1 MSITSHANPIFPR
14 ERRKEWRR
22 GIARELMRV
31 LFGGSAAPAS
41 RGTLPTRGVQRILV
55 CHISHTLGNT
65 LLLTPLIGEL
75 QRLYPGAEIDIVTRS
90 PVGMEIFGQFPNVRR
105 VLRLPRHALTS
116 PLALWRALSAMRA
129 QTYDIAIDPDL
140 RSQSDRLCV
149 LAAHAKDKLGYA
161 GARKSGTLSH
171 PVASPQGVTH
181 VGQFPVDLL
190 RAATGAREGV
200 PYPSLDICLSQDER
214 TRGAAMLAR
223 VFGGTAMIAEPIVGL
238 FCNATA
244 SKNLG
249 ADWWRRFAARLRER
263 CSNQRIVEIV
273 PATGIAVLEG
283 DWPAFYS
290 SDLRRLG
297 SALSS
302 LALYISADCGV
313 MHLACAAGARVA
325 GLFAVTDP
333 AQWGP
338 YGPRDT
344 VIDIRTL
351 SPEQAADQLTL
362 PNVANSDGQNQPI

>member
-1 MSITSHANPIFPR
+1 MA
-14 ERRKEWRR
+14 RR
-22 GIARELMRV
+22 LMRI
-31 LFGGSAAPAS
+31 LFGNSAVPAPC
-41 RGTLPTRGVQRILV
+41 GTLPTHGIQRILV

-90 PVGMEIFGQFPNVRR
+90 PVGLEIFGQFANVRR

-116 PLALWRALSAMRA
+116 PLVLWRALSAMRA

-149 LAAHAKDKLGYA
+149 LAANAKYKLGYA

-171 PVASPQGVTH
+171 PVPSPQGVTH
-181 VGQFPVDLL
+181 VGQCPVDLL
-190 RAATGAREGV
+190 RAATGVRDSA
-200 PYPSLDICLSQDER
+200 PYPHLDISLSLDER
-214 TRGAAMLAR
+214 SRGADLLAR
-223 VFGGTAMIAEPIVGL
+223 VIGGSAAFAEPIIGL

-244 SKNLG
+244 NKNLG
-249 ADWWRRFAARLRER
+249 SDWWRRFAVRLRER
-263 CSNQRIVEIV
+263 CSNERIVEIV
-273 PATGIAVLEG
+273 PATGVAVLDG

-297 SALSS
+297 GALSA

-313 MHLACAAGARVA
+313 MHLACASGTPVI

-338 YGPRDT
+338 YGPDDH
-344 VIDIRTL
+344 VIDIHAI
-351 SPEQAADQLTL
+351 SPEQAANQVTMPGL
-362 PNVANSDGQNQPI
+362 PNSSGENR

>member
-1 MSITSHANPIFPR
+1 MSISSHAQPPHPY
-14 ERRKEWRR
+14 ERRTQWRR
-22 GIARELMRV
+22 GMARRLMRI
-31 LFGGSAAPAS
+31 LFGNSAVPAPC
-41 RGTLPTRGVQRILV
+41 GTLPTHGIQRILV

-90 PVGMEIFGQFPNVRR
+90 PVGLEIFGQFANVRR

-116 PLALWRALSAMRA
+116 PLVLWRALSAMRA

-149 LAAHAKDKLGYA
+149 LAAHARYKLGYA

-171 PVASPQGVTH
+171 PVPSPQGVTH

-190 RAATGAREGV
+190 RAATGARDSA
-200 PYPSLDICLSQDER
+200 PYPHLDISLSLDER
-214 TRGAAMLAR
+214 SRGADLLAR
-223 VFGGTAMIAEPIVGL
+223 VIGGSAVFAEPIIGL

-244 SKNLG
+244 NKNLG
-249 ADWWRRFAARLRER
+249 SDWWRRFAVRLRER
-263 CSNQRIVEIV
+263 CSNERIVEIV
-273 PATGIAVLEG
+273 PATGVAVLEG

-297 SALSS
+297 GALSA

-313 MHLACAAGARVA
+313 MHLACAAGTPVT

-338 YGPRDT
+338 YGPHDH
-344 VIDIRTL
+344 VIDIHAI
-351 SPEQAADQLTL
+351 SPEQAANQVSMPGL
-362 PNVANSDGQNQPI
+362 PNSSEENR

>member
-1 MSITSHANPIFPR
+1 MFFSLHSHSNHPR
-14 ERRKEWRR
+14 ERRKELRR
-22 GIARELMRV
+22 GIARKLMRI
-31 LFGGSAAPAS
+31 LFGNRPVPAPC
-41 RGTLPTRGVQRILV
+41 GKLPTRGIQRILV

-75 QRLYPGAEIDIVTRS
+75 QSLYPGAEIDIVTRS
-90 PVGMEIFGQFPNVRR
+90 PVGLEIFGHFANVRR

-149 LAAHAKDKLGYA
+149 LAAHARWKLGYA
-161 GARKSGTLSH
+161 SARKSGTLSH
-171 PVASPQGVTH
+171 PVPSPQGVTH

-190 RAATGAREGV
+190 RAATGAHAGTL
-200 PYPSLDICLSQDER
+200 YPHLDICLSRDEQA
-214 TRGAAMLAR
+214 RGAALLTRVLA
-223 VFGGTAMIAEPIVGL
+223 GTGVADAPIIGL

-244 SKNLG
+244 NKNLG

-263 CSNQRIVEIV
+263 CSNERILEIV
-273 PATGIAVLEG
+273 PATGVAVLDG
-283 DWPAFYS
+283 DWPTFYS

-297 SALSS
+297 SVLSALS
-302 LALYISADCGV
+302 LYISADCGI
-313 MHLACAAGARVA
+313 MHLAGAAGVPVT

-338 YGPRDT
+338 YGPRDH
-344 VIDIRTL
+344 VIDIRDIG
-351 SPEQAADQLTL
+351 PEQAADQVMMPSV
-362 PNVANSDGQNQPI
+362 PNSNAGNQ

>member
-1 MSITSHANPIFPR
+1 MALR
-14 ERRKEWRR
+14 
-22 GIARELMRV
+22 LMRI
-31 LFGGSAAPAS
+31 LFGNSAVPAPC
-41 RGTLPTRGVQRILV
+41 GTLPTHGIQRILV

-65 LLLTPLIGEL
+65 LLLTPLIAEL
-75 QRLYPGAEIDIVTRS
+75 QSLYPGAEIDIMTRS
-90 PVGMEIFGQFPNVRR
+90 PVGMEIFGQFTNVRR
-105 VLRLPRHALTS
+105 VLNLPRHALTS

-149 LAAHAKDKLGYA
+149 LAAHAKYKLGYA
-161 GARKSGTLSH
+161 GARKSGTLTH
-171 PVASPQGVTH
+171 PIPSPQGVTH

-190 RAATGAREGV
+190 RAATGARDSA
-200 PYPSLDICLSQDER
+200 PYPRLNICLSPDEQA
-214 TRGAAMLAR
+214 RGAAMLAR
-223 VFGGTAMIAEPIVGL
+223 VLGGTAMVAAPIIGL

-249 ADWWRRFAARLRER
+249 ADWWRHFAERLRER

-297 SALSS
+297 SVLSVLS
-302 LALYISADCGV
+302 LYISADCGI
-313 MHLACAAGARVA
+313 MHLACATGTPVT

-338 YGPRDT
+338 YGPHDH
-344 VIDIRTL
+344 VIDINAL
-351 SPEQAADQLTL
+351 SPEQAANQVTM
-362 PNVANSDGQNQPI
+362 PSVSAWNVELR